1 MKIHKT
7 VWHNIRRSPYQAFAA
22 IFIMMFT
29 FLVVSFFAFTLYG
42 SSRSISYFESK
53 PQVTAFFRNEVKQEE
68 ISELE
73 KKIKSTN
80 KIASIKFVS
89 KEEALNIY
97 KEQNKDDP
105 LLLELVTADI
115 LPSSLE
121 ISTTKIEDLAEVNK
135 MLKGSALVSEVIFQ
149 KDVVSVLTS
158 WTSALRSIGIVLII
172 VLSLASV
179 FIIVTI
185 VGMKVSQKKQ
195 DIEIMRLI
203 GASGWY
209 VRWPFILEGIFYGI
223 LGAVLGWV
231 IASSALWYASPFLS
245 AFLRGIPIFPIPLI
259 LLFGL
264 LLSEILLAIILGAI
278 SSFLAVL
285 RYLK

>member
-245 AFLRGIPIFPIPLI
+245 AFLRGIPIFPIPLV

-264 LLSEILLAIILGAI
+264 LLSEILLAIVLGAI